1 MARVYLEVIKMRQEV
16 ISFMKFG
23 ELHTL
28 CRYYYE
34 VTLLNKLKLASRYLE
49 NRERNQLLK
58 FMFVF
63 LFLGLLDLLGVG
75 AIAALSYVFLKYEPS
90 QAILFLNLSFT
101 RDGLITN
108 LILAGLLIL
117 ILKNVLGLFFTH
129 RFFRVLALIESR
141 ITFLLLRL
149 SINLK
154 PRDFLELSKQSLPR
168 TLTEEVNSFISGII
182 GFTVL
187 ALADSV
193 LLIILLLGIGLL
205 SPLLLAS
212 IVVSILVSALVLQK
226 YVAPLALRSGLALSQ
241 SRNAASVTVL
251 NLGLAS
257 KTFWANSSY
266 GSVLEYF
273 RFQSSK
279 ASIANAGTNFSQQL
293 NKYLVE
299 FVMLISIGPSFFVI
313 KIFSPAELVV
323 LTISVLFA
331 VTFRIL
337 PLLMRFQGS
346 LITIKSSIGNSNN
359 LSKLLELHS
368 QKTNDEVIGARV
380 DELHFVDEMGDW
392 ALRGVKL
399 DYSHTPTEKVFES
412 FNFSI
417 PRNKLTVITGASGV
431 GKTTLMDLI
440 LGINSPTGGRIE
452 FNGKKE
458 NLHISYMPQEVP
470 IFNLSLIENVAL
482 GKFHDEIDT
491 NKVRKI
497 LDQVGLQKFLY
508 LTEVGTSFEI
518 EFLGSEYSGGEQQR
532 LGLARCLYSN
542 PNLIILD
549 EPTAALDTVNESNI
563 IDLLKVLSSECTVIV
578 VSHSSALIR
587 SSDHVINL

>member
-1 MARVYLEVIKMRQEV
+1 
-16 ISFMKFG
+16 
-23 ELHTL
+23 
-28 CRYYYE
+28 
-34 VTLLNKLKLASRYLE
+34 VTLLNKLKLASIYLE
-49 NRERNQLLK
+49 NRERNQLLR

-63 LFLGLLDLLGVG
+63 LLLGLLDLLGVG
-75 AIAALSYVFLKYEPS
+75 AIAALSFVLLKYEPS
-90 QAILFLNLSFT
+90 QTVLFLELSLT
-101 RDGLITN
+101 RDGLITS
-108 LILAGLLIL
+108 LILAGLLVL
-117 ILKNVLGLFFTH
+117 ILKNVLGLFLTH
-129 RFFRVLALIESR
+129 KFFIALASIESR

-154 PRDFLELSKQSLPR
+154 PREFLELSKQSLPR

-182 GFTVL
+182 GFSVL

-193 LLIILLLGIGLL
+193 ILLILLLGVGLL
-205 SPLLLAS
+205 SPLVLSS
-212 IVVSILVSALVLQK
+212 IVISIVLSALVLQK

-241 SRNAASVTVL
+241 YRNSASVTVL
-251 NLGLAS
+251 NLGLAA
-257 KTFWANSSY
+257 KTFWVNSSY

-273 RFQSSK
+273 RIQTSK

-299 FVMLISIGPSFFVI
+299 FIMLISIGPSFFAI

-323 LTISVLFA
+323 LTASVLFA

-368 QKTNDEVIGARV
+368 QKANDAIIGARV
-380 DELHFVDEMGDW
+380 EELHFVDEGGNW

-399 DYSHTPTEKVFES
+399 DYSHSPTEAVFES
-412 FNFSI
+412 FNFSV

-431 GKTTLMDLI
+431 GKTTLIDLI
-440 LGINSPTGGRIE
+440 LGINSPSGGRIE
-452 FNGKKE
+452 FNGKRE
-458 NLHISYMPQEVP
+458 NLRISYMPQEVP
-470 IFNLSLIENVAL
+470 IFNLSLIENIAL
-482 GKFHDEIDT
+482 GKFDSEIDT
-491 NKVRKI
+491 NRVREI
-497 LDQVGLQKFLY
+497 LEQVGLKKFLH
-508 LTEVGTSFEI
+508 LTREDTLIEI
-518 EFLGSEYSGGEQQR
+518 ESLRSAYSGGEQQR

-549 EPTAALDTVNESNI
+549 EPTAALDLVNESNI
-563 IDLLKVLSSECTVIV
+563 IDLLRALTIECTVIV
-578 VSHSSALIR
+578 VSHSSALIK
-587 SSDHVINL
+587 SADHVINL

>member
-1 MARVYLEVIKMRQEV
+1 
-16 ISFMKFG
+16 
-23 ELHTL
+23 
-28 CRYYYE
+28 
-34 VTLLNKLKLASRYLE
+34 
-49 NRERNQLLK
+49 
-58 FMFVF
+58 
-63 LFLGLLDLLGVG
+63 
-75 AIAALSYVFLKYEPS
+75 
-90 QAILFLNLSFT
+90 
-101 RDGLITN
+101 
-108 LILAGLLIL
+108 
-117 ILKNVLGLFFTH
+117 
-129 RFFRVLALIESR
+129 
-141 ITFLLLRL
+141 
-149 SINLK
+149 
-154 PRDFLELSKQSLPR
+154 
-168 TLTEEVNSFISGII
+168 
-182 GFTVL
+182 
-187 ALADSV
+187 
-193 LLIILLLGIGLL
+193 
-205 SPLLLAS
+205 
-212 IVVSILVSALVLQK
+212 
-226 YVAPLALRSGLALSQ
+226 
-241 SRNAASVTVL
+241 
-251 NLGLAS
+251 
-257 KTFWANSSY
+257 
-266 GSVLEYF
+266 
-273 RFQSSK
+273 
-279 ASIANAGTNFSQQL
+279 
-293 NKYLVE
+293 
-299 FVMLISIGPSFFVI
+299 MLISIGPSFFVI

-399 DYSHTPTEKVFES
+399 DYSHTPAEKVFES